1 MACENY
7 HENNEVVQNSNSNLE
22 KQKGDK
28 YENDGDLEKIRNDC
42 ADKRGSGEGVEVKD
56 ITSGRP
62 VSLLSTI
69 GLSDL
74 LEKWPAV
81 CVPMGGRVGF
91 LTAGTYVRAS
101 VCTRTSM
108 YMYMY
113 TYTNTHTH
121 TQSR

>member
-7 HENNEVVQNSNSNLE
+7 LENKEVVQNSNSNLE
-22 KQKGDK
+22 KQKDDK
-28 YENDGDLEKIRNDC
+28 YKNDGDLKKIRNDC
-42 ADKRGSGEGVEVKD
+42 ADKRGSGEGVEVED

-101 VCTRTSM
+101 VCTRKSM

-113 TYTNTHTH
+113 T
-121 TQSR
+121 

>member
-7 HENNEVVQNSNSNLE
+7 IENKEAVQNSNSNLE
-22 KQKGDK
+22 KHKEDEYKNEGDK
-28 YENDGDLEKIRNDC
+28 KERIDDS
-42 ADKRGSGEGVEVKD
+42 ADKRGSEKEVEVTD

-91 LTAGTYVRAS
+91 LTAGTYV
-101 VCTRTSM
+101 CTCLGTRTYLCM
-108 YMYMY
+108 YMYMC
-113 TYTNTHTH
+113 T
-121 TQSR
+121 